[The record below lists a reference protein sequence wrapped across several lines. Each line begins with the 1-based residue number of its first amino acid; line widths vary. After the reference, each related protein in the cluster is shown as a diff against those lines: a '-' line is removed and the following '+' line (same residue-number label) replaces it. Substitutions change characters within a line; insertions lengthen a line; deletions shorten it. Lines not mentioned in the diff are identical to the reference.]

1 MGKCP
6 LILYYEHFDLTYIII
21 SNLRFGSL
29 ESDVD
34 IVALAKDGVGTAHQ
48 RLISIR
54 KMLRNRFR
62 DDDIQSNSNFINFS
76 FRSRK
81 SVLGYFECGKY
92 QYSSELVSLF
102 LRFH

>member
-1 MGKCP
+1 MLNG
-6 LILYYEHFDLTYIII
+6 
-21 SNLRFGSL
+21 FGSL

-62 DDDIQSNSNFINFS
+62 DDDIQLNQTLILL
-76 FRSRK
+76 K
-81 SVLGYFECGKY
+81 
-92 QYSSELVSLF
+92 SLF
-102 LRFH
+102 AVAF